1 MFLPIAWPRMSTVHR
16 ICAPVAVVMPYIFLY
31 ASVVSTSY
39 ITPVN
44 HAKEMKRYPYDGVIF
59 HAGNQCETCKFLK
72 PARSKH
78 CRFCKACVSRQDH
91 HCVWLMN
98 CVGSNN
104 YTYFLSLLLSLSIL
118 LIYASCLGYSLMSQT
133 FVQLF
138 PPGSGVD
145 LPRQNWIMFFNVW
158 SIVIAWDVRIGTVAL
173 LAFMTA
179 PLAMAFLVYHTYL
192 VWAGM
197 TTNESAKWG
206 EWRDDVADGCV
217 FKSTIHEVYGA
228 SSVPDQD
235 HNSQLSWPVSS
246 DQLLVLTEG
255 NPPAK
260 GCTLSRRPNRVIQ
273 PEDPR
278 VPADPRW
285 VRARSMEDVDNI
297 YDLGFWNNL
306 REVFN
311 LSVRRKIPGT

>member
-1 MFLPIAWPRMSTVHR
+1 MFLPIAWPRISTVHR
-16 ICAPVAVVMPYIFLY
+16 VCIPPAVVIPYIFLY

-39 ITPVN
+39 ITPQN
-44 HAKEMKRYPYDGVIF
+44 HAKEMARYPYDGVIF
-59 HAGNQCETCKFLK
+59 HAGNQCETCQFLK

-104 YTYFLSLLLSLSIL
+104 YHYFLCLLLSLSTL
-118 LIYASCLGYSLMSQT
+118 LIYASCLGHSLLSQT
-133 FVQLF
+133 LVQLF

-145 LPRQNWIMFFNVW
+145 LPRQSWVMFFNVW
-158 SIVIAWDVRIGTVAL
+158 SIVIAWDVRIGTVTL

-197 TTNESAKWG
+197 TTNESAKWA
-206 EWRDDVADGCV
+206 EWRDEVADGFV
-217 FKSTIHEVYGA
+217 FKSTRREVYGNPT
-228 SSVPDQD
+228 VPDED
-235 HNSQLSWPVSS
+235 HKPQPSWPVSS
-246 DQLLVLTEG
+246 DQILVLTDG

-260 GCTLSRRPNRVIQ
+260 GYMLSSRLNEVIQ
-273 PEDPR
+273 PEDPGA
-278 VPADPRW
+278 PADPRW
-285 VRARSMEDVDNI
+285 VRVRSMRDVDNI
-297 YDLGFWNNL
+297 YDLGCRDNL

-311 LSVRRKIPGT
+311 LRGT